1 MKKYQIIAD
10 LLIQYIDDGYYT
22 NRLPNIR
29 EMMKIFNVSQST
41 INQAL
46 QQLIKLNKIYN
57 KPNIGYFIITK
68 NTSDLDTNDY
78 FDFSTSSTS
87 WTDFPFESYI
97 QCLETSFKN
106 EKQNLFTYGSVTG
119 SNLLKQS
126 FKIILEDDQI
136 FTKEEQI
143 VITSGTQQ
151 ALHILSLMMINNN
164 EKILVEQPT
173 YHQMNHLIER
183 LNMNHAIYNSN
194 LDDINIL
201 EFENVIK
208 SDRPKYVYLMPRLH
222 NPLGTTMKET
232 DKLSLLKM
240 ANKYDFYIIEDDY
253 LGDFEKNNSYKSIY
267 EMDNNE
273 RVIYL
278 KSFSKIMF
286 PGQRLGFVVLPITL
300 VQKFVD
306 IKEIVDIQTNVIS
319 QSIMQTF
326 ITSGLYNYHKNKII
340 DKHRHKVNILR
351 QSLNKHFT
359 NYEFNDNHKMHT
371 IIKLPKSINTNALY
385 NNLYK
390 SKILVDD
397 YQKNYIKNFKN
408 NYKFLKLNTTNISEN
423 KIDIGLQLIKKCINS
438 SKSF

>member
-1 MKKYQIIAD
+1 MKKYQRIAN
-10 LLIQYIDDGYYT
+10 LLLQYIDEGYYT
-22 NRLPNIR
+22 SRLPNIR
-29 EMMKIFNVSQST
+29 EMMKLFNASQST

-46 QQLIKLNKIYN
+46 QQLIKMNKIYN

-68 NTSDLDTNDY
+68 NPSDFDSNDY

-106 EKQNLFTYGSVTG
+106 DKQNLFTYGSVTG
-119 SNLLKQS
+119 SNLLKKS
-126 FKIILEDDQI
+126 FKSILEDDQI

-164 EKILVEQPT
+164 DKILVEQPT

-183 LNMNHAIYNSN
+183 LNMNHTIYNRN
-194 LDDINIL
+194 LDDINTHEL
-201 EFENVIK
+201 ENIIK

-222 NPLGTTMKET
+222 NPLGTTMNET
-232 DKLSLLKM
+232 EKLILLKM

-253 LGDFEKNNSYKSIY
+253 LGDFENNNSYKSIY
-267 EMDNNE
+267 EMDNSG

-326 ITSGLYNYHKNKII
+326 ISSGLYDYHKDKII
-340 DKHRHKVNILR
+340 DKHQQKVNVLH
-351 QSLNKHFT
+351 QSLNKHFK

-371 IIKLPKSINTNALY
+371 VIKLPKTINMNSLY
-385 NNLYK
+385 NNLSK

-397 YQKNYIKNFKN
+397 YKQNYIS
-408 NYKFLKLNTTNISEN
+408 NYKDNHKFIKLNTSNIAES
-423 KIDIGLQLIKKCINS
+423 KIDTGLKLIKNCIDF
-438 SKSF
+438 SKEF